1 MRFVNNLRR
10 NSTLTSEVFNY
21 INRCYLIYKRV
32 ISEAKKEKMIG
43 W

>member
-1 MRFVNNLRR
+1 
-10 NSTLTSEVFNY
+10 
-21 INRCYLIYKRV
+21 LIYKRV